1 MRAKRLLNTV
11 GKKYV
16 VGYGI
21 VGIFALLFL
30 AISAAGNYYV
40 AQSYSVAIWDLV
52 SANNLETSL
61 SNLNESVNLAY
72 LYLSE
77 AGITEYEVNREKV
90 QIQILE
96 TDSQLEEYYIREMAD
111 ANATVSTYVEKSD
124 ELMERLREYLEN
136 DRQGNYSELE
146 QSYHQLQEV
155 YSYVTMRFQEAY
167 SVKLGNLNHLEEQLN
182 RLQKEIV
189 RVQLFLLLM
198 AIAGC
203 FFYLYK
209 VIREINGSIDT
220 MMQGVALIQKD
231 VFTAEPIVISSH
243 DEFEEFAS
251 AFNGMTEIIRSQM
264 QEIEENAHM
273 KEQLAEMEKE
283 NLRML
288 NALQKS
294 HLDFLQSRI
303 NPHFLFNTLNM
314 ISSLARIE
322 NADQCAELMEI
333 TASFLRYNLDNIS
346 KTVPLKKE
354 LENLKEYVAIQEYR
368 YGGRY
373 TYEFEVD
380 EACMDFLMPCM
391 ILQPLVENAIQHGIA
406 IMLEGGKVRIMVSST
421 ENWIFLEVSDNGVGM
436 TEEQIKT
443 IYEDFDHNTS
453 SSSSIGLRNIYQR
466 LKLYYQGN
474 LRFHLYN
481 MEPGLKIVIG
491 LPRKG

>member
-1 MRAKRLLNTV
+1 MKKKRLLNTV
-11 GKKYV
+11 EKKYV
-16 VGYGI
+16 VGYSI
-21 VGIFALLFL
+21 VVFFALLLL

-40 AQSYSVAIWDLV
+40 AQRYSVAIGDLV

-61 SNLNESVNLAY
+61 SDLNEGVNLAY

-77 AGITEYEVNREKV
+77 AGITEYENCKEKV
-90 QIQILE
+90 KMQMGE
-96 TDSQLEEYYIREMAD
+96 TEGQLEEQYIREMAD
-111 ANATVSTYVEKSD
+111 AGATVSTYVEKSD
-124 ELMERLREYLEN
+124 RLIEQLKEYLGN

-146 QSYHQLQEV
+146 QSYHQLQEI
-155 YSYVTMRFQEAY
+155 YSYATMRFQEAY
-167 SVKLGNLNHLEEQLN
+167 SVKLRNLNQLEEQLN
-182 RLQKEIV
+182 RLQKGIMSL
-189 RVQLFLLLM
+189 QIFLFLM
-198 AIAGC
+198 AIGGC
-203 FFYLYK
+203 FFYLDK
-209 VIREINGSIDT
+209 VIREINSSIDS
-220 MMQGVALIQKD
+220 MMRGVALIQQD

-243 DEFEEFAS
+243 DEFEKFAG
-251 AFNGMTEIIRSQM
+251 AFNGMAEIIRRQM

-354 LENLKEYVAIQEYR
+354 LENLKEYVAIQTYR

-373 TYEFEVD
+373 TYEFEVEEECLD
-380 EACMDFLMPCM
+380 YLMPCM

-406 IMLEGGKVRIMVSST
+406 MMLEGGKVRIMVSCT
-421 ENWIFLEVSDNGVGM
+421 EEWIFLEVSDNGVGM
-436 TEEQIKT
+436 NEEQIRT
-443 IYEDFDHNTS
+443 VYEDFENNAS

-474 LRFHLYN
+474 LHFHLYN
-481 MEPGLKIVIG
+481 REPGLKIVIA